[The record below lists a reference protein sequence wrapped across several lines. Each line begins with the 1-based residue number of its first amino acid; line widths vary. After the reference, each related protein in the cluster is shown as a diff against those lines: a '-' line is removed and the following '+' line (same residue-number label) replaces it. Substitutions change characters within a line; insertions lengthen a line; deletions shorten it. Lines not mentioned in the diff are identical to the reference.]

1 MFMGFMNVAEIPSAD
16 GKVIQ
21 EASAESEDSAQN

>member
-16 GKVIQ
+16 GKPVL
-21 EASAESEDSAQN
+21 EANADKDESETN